1 MVKKRTVAGT
11 IFDIFNYILLGSLA
25 LICILPIIHILALS
39 LSDSAAASAGRVG
52 LLPVNFTT
60 AAYEYLMGKKDFW
73 QSVLVSLKRVGI
85 GLPYHLIMTIIIAY
99 PLSKPASRFYGRSI
113 YVGLL
118 IFTMLF
124 NGGLIPTYMVYK
136 EMGLL
141 DSIWVLVIPS
151 AVNAGNIMLM
161 MNFFRNIPKELEES
175 AIIDGAG
182 HIRTLLQV
190 ILPVSLPSIATITL
204 YIVVAHWNDY
214 FSGMIYMNSA
224 SNFPLQTY
232 VYNIIKQASSLTMN
246 LGMESTGENWR
257 LLAKISDRTVR
268 SAQIFITAFPILAIY
283 PLLQRYYIKGIV
295 VGSVK
300 G

>member
-25 LICILPIIHILALS
+25 LICILPIVHILALS